1 MIDTHCH
8 LDLEPLVLRLPR
20 ILQEAN
26 SAGVTSFIVP
36 GVHPADWQ
44 KILELVREYPQ
55 ILPVFGVHPMYAESA
70 DDQILRQLSELAPQ
84 GIAIG
89 EIGLD
94 PSYKVPLVVQEIA
107 FREQLRLAVKL
118 GLPVLIHCRQVFQ
131 RTFQLMQEERA
142 GQTGGIMHA
151 YSGSVEMA
159 REFIRLGFAI
169 SISGTITWANAVKPL
184 RIAREIALEHLVL
197 ETDAPDLAPEP
208 YRRRFNRPSWVL
220 ETATRLAEIK
230 GISLETV
237 IAETTA
243 NARRVLRLE
252 VAHEAVLSRKLC

>member
-8 LDLEPLVLRLPR
+8 LDLEPLVSRLPR
-20 ILQEAN
+20 ILQEAD
-26 SAGVTSFIVP
+26 SAGVTSCIVP

-44 KILELVREYPQ
+44 KIFELAREYPQ

-70 DDQILRQLSELAPQ
+70 DDQILGQLAELALQ

-94 PSYKVPLVVQEIA
+94 PSYKVPLAVQEIA

-131 RTFQLMQEERA
+131 RTLQIMHEEGV

-159 REFIRLGFAI
+159 REFIQLGFAI
-169 SISGTITWANAVKPL
+169 SISGTITWANAVRPL

-208 YRRRFNRPSWVL
+208 YRRRFNRPSWLL
-220 ETATRLAEIK
+220 ETATRLAEIRGVALK
-230 GISLETV
+230 AVAVATS
-237 IAETTA
+237 A
-243 NARRVLRLE
+243 NVRRVLRLPLNQ
-252 VAHEAVLSRKLC
+252 A